1 MVLTCRNKHSS
12 YITFTLRK
20 GHCPAVNINEISYLN
35 RSSKIPRTTLLLQ
48 VKLERTHRQKKKT
61 NRLKNK
67 IDQLVDRKKKS
78 HLSVENK
85 LRVYKVAIK
94 PIWSYGIELWGCA
107 SKSNVVIM
115 QRSQSKI
122 LRAIANAPRYVTNHR
137 LHTFFNIPYI
147 SDVIHEIINKHHNKL
162 EANPNPVLQPVLQ
175 IVNNR
180 RPKRCWPFR
189 LSRHLT

>member
-12 YITFTLRK
+12 YITFTLRQ

-122 LRAIANAPRYVTNHR
+122 LRAITNS
-137 LHTFFNIPYI
+137 PW
-147 SDVIHEIINKHHNKL
+147 
-162 EANPNPVLQPVLQ
+162 
-175 IVNNR
+175 
-180 RPKRCWPFR
+180 C
-189 LSRHLT
+189 